1 MNNSDFYLKSISEIL
16 PKLIKLGLDNSEDN
30 CIIESLDRYNK
41 DFCEL
46 SIDKDFHILEII
58 QSENTIEILFEQVFE
73 DFDIGNEVFKYNL
86 LVDTSIVNNL
96 VV

>member
-1 MNNSDFYLKSISEIL
+1 MNNSDFYLKSISDIL

-30 CIIESLDRYNK
+30 CIIESLHRYNK

-58 QSENTIEILFEQVFE
+58 QSEKTIEILFEQVFE
-73 DFDIGNEVFKYNL
+73 DFDIGTEIFKYNL
-86 LVDTSIVNNL
+86 LVDILIVNNL